1 MIKKRNIFDE
11 TNRKA
16 KRLKLAKRVNDKLRI
31 SSQNKQS
38 LSSKFVSHGISY
50 GKNAS
55 KVQVAGAT
63 VVVKS
68 NYQIA
73 GRRYKDGIAS
83 RKDIGSHASASL
95 SYMNN
100 HGSEDIRDENL
111 SNIYDETG
119 ERLSKEQLG
128 GLMKSLERDEENQ
141 AMRRTVISIDKE
153 GLNREDLSQIV
164 RESMHDF
171 MSKTD
176 NTFDF
181 KYAIHTDTDHIHA
194 HVLATGDARDIM
206 ISKEQMKELKITIA
220 EKTEERLIEKKLD
233 HDRSIDKIVDKAIEQ
248 EKDKNLTLN
257 QQIDKQLDGKLDD
270 KFREEELEKLVKEVY
285 EQSHTN
291 NNELTR

>member
-16 KRLKLAKRVNDKLRI
+16 KRLKLAKKANDKLRI

-38 LSSKFVSHGISY
+38 LSSKFVSHGVSY

-83 RKDIGSHASASL
+83 RKDVGSHASAHL
-95 SYMNN
+95 GYMDN

-119 ERLSKEQLG
+119 ERLTKEELKD
-128 GLMKSLERDEENQ
+128 LMKSLREDEENQ
-141 AMRRTVISIDKE
+141 AMRRNIISIDKE
-153 GLNREDLSQIV
+153 DLNREDLSQIV

-176 NTFDF
+176 KTFDF
-181 KYAIHTDTDHIHA
+181 KYAIHTNTDHIHA
-194 HVLATGDARDIM
+194 HVLATGDAKDIVF
-206 ISKEQMKELKITIA
+206 SKDQLKELKITIA

-233 HDRSIDKIVDKAIEQ
+233 HDRSINQIVDKVVEQ
-248 EKDKNLTLN
+248 EKDKSLTLN
-257 QQIDKQLDGKLDD
+257 QQVDKQLDGKLDD
-270 KFREEELEKLVKEVY
+270 KFREQELEKIVREVY

-291 NNELTR
+291 NNELTK

>member
-1 MIKKRNIFDE
+1 MIKKRNIFD
-11 TNRKA
+11 NKDKKA
-16 KRLKLAKRVNDKLRI
+16 KRLKLAKRANDKLRI

-38 LSSKFVSHGISY
+38 LSSKFVSNGVSY
-50 GKNAS
+50 GKRSS

-73 GRRYKDGIAS
+73 GRRYKDKIAS
-83 RKDIGSHASASL
+83 RKDVGGHASASL
-95 SYMNN
+95 NYMNN
-100 HGSEDIRDENL
+100 HGSEDIKDENL
-111 SNIYDETG
+111 SNIFDETG
-119 ERLSKEQLG
+119 ERLSKEELKD
-128 GLMKSLERDEENQ
+128 LMKSLREDEENQ

-181 KYAIHTDTDHIHA
+181 KYAIHTDTEHMHA
-194 HVLATGDARDIM
+194 HVLATGNARDIM
-206 ISKEQMKELKITIA
+206 ISKEQMKELKISIA
-220 EKTEERLIEKKLD
+220 EKTEERLVEKKLEYD
-233 HDRSIDKIVDKAIEQ
+233 HSIDKIVDKAIEQ
-248 EKDKNLTLN
+248 EKDKSLVQN
-257 QQIDKQLDGKLDD
+257 QEVDKKLEKKEDN
-270 KFREEELEKLVKEVY
+270 ELEKLVKEVY